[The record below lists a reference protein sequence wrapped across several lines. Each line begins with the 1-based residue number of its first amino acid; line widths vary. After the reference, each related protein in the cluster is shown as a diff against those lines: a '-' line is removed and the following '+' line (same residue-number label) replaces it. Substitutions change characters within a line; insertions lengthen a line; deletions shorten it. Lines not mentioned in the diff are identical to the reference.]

1 MKGILKQLKKHA
13 PAVLILGVVVG
24 FLLYQQFPVREGL
37 TIQGVVMKDGDIVT
51 CSDVPITAAPIN
63 LPGAG
68 SLPPI
73 TIAYRAAV
81 VDGGKLRKLPAT
93 MRNISSKATT
103 QCNAPLVAGADVATE
118 AEYTTLKAAIA
129 ARTATV
135 STTAPNVPP
144 PTAPTARPG
153 PPNVPPTPILTPIT
167 TMSDVET
174 AQKSWSS
181 WFTSARATWT
191 MWLNQ
196 KQAEAAEARVQ
207 AESSAMA
214 ANAAKAAAEKDAA
227 DVKAAAAEL
236 KKKAETD
243 ADAVKKAAE
252 AAKATAANEVA
263 AAKLLTEQTK
273 AKIDK
278 DTAALK
284 NKVTEFE
291 DTTKKANDTLNAEK
305 KKLADQQDAFQT
317 GLIVAAGVLGVILI
331 GGLVYSMAGSSSTP
345 TTGAGRRRR

>member
-24 FLLYQQFPVREGL
+24 FLLYQQFPVWEGL
-37 TIQGVVMKDGDIVT
+37 TIQGVVMRDGDIVT

-68 SLPPI
+68 SLPSI

-118 AEYTTLKAAIA
+118 SAYTTLKAAIA

-135 STTAPNVPP
+135 PTAAPNAPP
-144 PTAPTARPG
+144 PTAPNAPLPTS
-153 PPNVPPTPILTPIT
+153 PNIPPPTTL
-167 TMSDVET
+167 SEVET
-174 AQKSWSS
+174 AKKSWST
-181 WFTSARATWT
+181 WLESAKATWAT
-191 MWLNQ
+191 WLSER
-196 KQAEAAEARVQ
+196 QAAAV
-207 AESSAMA
+207 
-214 ANAAKAAAEKDAA
+214 AAKAAAEKDAA
-227 DVKAAAAEL
+227 DVKAAAAEF

-243 ADAVKKAAE
+243 ANAVKKAAE
-252 AAKATAANEVA
+252 TAKATAANEVA

-317 GLIVAAGVLGVILI
+317 GLIAAAGVLGVILI

>member
-37 TIQGVVMKDGDIVT
+37 TIQGVVMRDGDIVT

-93 MRNISSKATT
+93 MRNISSKATAT
-103 QCNAPLVAGADVATE
+103 CNAPLVAGADVATE
-118 AEYTTLKAAIA
+118 AEYTTLKAAIT

-135 STTAPNVPP
+135 PTTAPNAPPPTAPNVPP
-144 PTAPTARPG
+144 LPIPTS
-153 PPNVPPTPILTPIT
+153 IT

-174 AQKSWSS
+174 AKKSWSS
-181 WFTSARATWT
+181 WLDTARNAWIS
-191 MWLNQ
+191 WLSE
-196 KQAEAAEARVQ
+196 KQAATAAAV
-207 AESSAMA
+207 
-214 ANAAKAAAEKDAA
+214 AAKAEAEKDAA
-227 DVKAAAAEL
+227 DVKAAAAEF

-243 ADAVKKAAE
+243 ADTVKKAAE
-252 AAKATAANEVA
+252 TAKATAANEVA

-278 DTAALK
+278 DTVALK

-317 GLIVAAGVLGVILI
+317 GLIAAAGVFGVILV
-331 GGLVYSMAGSSSTP
+331 GGVVYSMAGSSSTP

>member
-153 PPNVPPTPILTPIT
+153 PPNVPPLPIPTPIT

-174 AQKSWSS
+174 AQKSWS
-181 WFTSARATWT
+181 TW
-191 MWLNQ
+191 L
-196 KQAEAAEARVQ
+196 A
-207 AESSAMA
+207 S
-214 ANAAKAAAEKDAA
+214 AKAAWATWLSEKQAAASAAMVNTESNIRIANLAKKDAA
-227 DVKAAAAEL
+227 DVKAAADEL

-243 ADAVKKAAE
+243 AEAVKKAAE
-252 AAKATAANEVA
+252 TAKEAAAKEVQ